1 MKIGVKLSLVNAV
14 VIVIIMAVSITFF
27 SMRNIKQH
35 NDKVLQQCRTIVK
48 ELTIMRMYLAESL
61 SAFGDIIL
69 DEKMAAFIPA
79 RAGYEIG
86 KRFSKETGYLL
97 KQTSLKLRNPANAPD
112 EFESRILKRFEEEKS
127 RKNIMRS
134 LR

>member
-79 RAGYEIG
+79 RAGYEFG
-86 KRFSKETGYLL
+86 
-97 KQTSLKLRNPANAPD
+97 N
-112 EFESRILKRFEEEKS
+112 
-127 RKNIMRS
+127 
-134 LR
+134 